1 MDLQAGLFEADELG
15 AGVLS
20 APPAAPLVH
29 RSAHAACPTPAR
41 PTAEVGATRSRAILR
56 VGIPQPGGKILAAAR
71 ASGYPVLFSANAFM
85 VRDKDGYGDVVRV
98 RKPDPAQFAGL
109 DAALDSAGFVAMSHY
124 RGFPWSVDQYL
135 DLVASWPW
143 SWWSSMD
150 LCVEP
155 ELAHDRVELYFR
167 LAETCRL
174 LGECRQRARDR
185 GIPDPM
191 PILQGR
197 HPRDYLWMLERL
209 PLLELPPL
217 IGVGSM
223 CRRHVHGP
231 DGLIAVVQAL
241 DRELPAQVRL
251 HLFGVKGTALSYLS
265 GHPRLAS
272 IDSMAW
278 DAAARRS
285 LRTGRTAEARIGF
298 MHAWTRAH
306 GSRLDERAPSAD
318 EALFFDEVGAP
329 SDELM
334 QWLDLVLD
342 NELEGPSAAWHA
354 SREWM
359 TDREWITG

>member
-1 MDLQAGLFEADELG
+1 MDLQTSLFEAEGPAPG
-15 AGVLS
+15 ALSVL
-20 APPAAPLVH
+20 PAAPASRLH
-29 RSAHAACPTPAR
+29 KTGSPTPAG
-41 PTAEVGATRSRAILR
+41 PLPKADGSLTRAMLR

-71 ASGYPVLFSANAFM
+71 QSGYPVLFSANAFM

-197 HPRDYLWMLERL
+197 HPQDYLWMLERL

-241 DRELPAQVRL
+241 DRELPAAGAVAPLRSKGDGAELPERPPAPGVHRL
-251 HLFGVKGTALSYLS
+251 DGLGCSRA
-265 GHPRLAS
+265 PLAS
-272 IDSMAW
+272 Y
-278 DAAARRS
+278 
-285 LRTGRTAEARIGF
+285 G
-298 MHAWTRAH
+298 AH
-306 GSRLDERAPSAD
+306 C
-318 EALFFDEVGAP
+318 
-329 SDELM
+329 
-334 QWLDLVLD
+334 
-342 NELEGPSAAWHA
+342 
-354 SREWM
+354 
-359 TDREWITG
+359 